1 MTSQQNDSKRHSVHT
16 ASAVSRAKHRLG
28 APPLRARLTMFAA
41 ACPMIAQALM
51 MVILLLHGQWLFAA
65 MIAPGIFACL
75 VSLLLTLPSPPG
87 PEKAPDPQQATIDV
101 GITGDA
107 DDRAADLRHAPSQP
121 IESLLH
127 FARLPWRAIVGR
139 WLEPLDLAVP
149 IGMTGSE
156 PLMLDLNR
164 QGPHALV
171 AGTTGSGKSVL
182 LQSWC
187 LALASMNGPEHL
199 NFVFLDF
206 KGGSA
211 FRKLE
216 RLPHTVGSV
225 CDLDLAH
232 AVRALRA
239 LEAELTRREQLSA
252 AVHASDIRD
261 MVNPPPRLIVVIDEF
276 HALRDRLPD
285 YMQRLN
291 RLASL
296 GRSLGMH
303 LIVCTQNPM
312 GQVHADMKANISL
325 SICLRVTDQMQS
337 NELIGTKDAALI
349 PPAFPGAAYCHDGQR
364 TVPFRCSAVH
374 DIDSLVHAI
383 NTASAFSGTTNPSPL
398 FSAPLAPHAGK
409 DDLTA
414 PQREAWHHV
423 PFALSDDG
431 VLISTAFLDVGHGNI
446 AVIGACGSGK
456 TNLLLC
462 CASRLYESGRCT
474 IRFTRKTNSE
484 WTTDDGRISPQ
495 HERTIWFVD
504 DADELLSPFAA
515 MPEAD
520 KLKTALA
527 DPSVTVIAAVE
538 KPQSTLLERCLTR
551 VAFPCGERATDVMMG
566 IPSAVLDGFGVDDY
580 AIAGRGVFIQQARA
594 CPVQCAEFQGF

>member
-1 MTSQQNDSKRHSVHT
+1 MLAQLIMLIVMCMQRHWLYAAMLAPSL
-16 ASAVSRAKHRLG
+16 LG
-28 APPLRARLTMFAA
+28 S
-41 ACPMIAQALM
+41 ALM
-51 MVILLLHGQWLFAA
+51 LITMIMRVRHEETNSNTITGSDSPVPTHHNGNGIDHAQLFADMPSISFEHLHGLDNDPLIWRTIVRNWLVRSPTNGIG
-65 MIAPGIFACL
+65 MSEHGIFH
-75 VSLLLTLPSPPG
+75 
-87 PEKAPDPQQATIDV
+87 I
-101 GITGDA
+101 
-107 DDRAADLRHAPSQP
+107 
-121 IESLLH
+121 
-127 FARLPWRAIVGR
+127 
-139 WLEPLDLAVP
+139 DLA
-149 IGMTGSE
+149 SS
-156 PLMLDLNR
+156 
-164 QGPHALV
+164 GPHAMV
-171 AGTTGSGKSVL
+171 AGTTGSGKSEL
-182 LQSWC
+182 LISWC
-187 LALASMNGPEHL
+187 MALAIRHSPQTLH
-199 NFVFLDF
+199 FVFLDF
-206 KGGSA
+206 KGGSTFNA
-211 FRKLE
+211 LE
-216 RLPHTVGSV
+216 RLPHTVGNV

-232 AVRALRA
+232 AVRALNA
-239 LEAELTRREQLSA
+239 IEQELARREALVSAERVSRFDQLSHTPA
-252 AVHASDIRD
+252 
-261 MVNPPPRLIVVIDEF
+261 RLVVVIDEF

>member
-1 MTSQQNDSKRHSVHT
+1 
-16 ASAVSRAKHRLG
+16 
-28 APPLRARLTMFAA
+28 
-41 ACPMIAQALM
+41 M

-276 HALRDRLPD
+276 HALKDQLPD
-285 YMQRLN
+285 YVN
-291 RLASL
+291 RLVRIASL
-296 GRSLGMH
+296 GRSLGMY
-303 LIVCTQNPM
+303 LIACTQNPM
-312 GQVHADMKANISL
+312 GQVSADMKANMSV
-325 SICLRVTDQMQS
+325 SICLRVRDRLQS
-337 NELIGTKDAALI
+337 CELLGDGRAADLS
-349 PPAFPGAAYCHDGQR
+349 PAMPGAAFCNDSEQVTAFRCATARDIDAVCRQIAFASRFVGSPPQPSLFTAPLPRHVKDR
-364 TVPFRCSAVH
+364 TVADH
-374 DIDSLVHAI
+374 
-383 NTASAFSGTTNPSPL
+383 
-398 FSAPLAPHAGK
+398 
-409 DDLTA
+409 A
-414 PQREAWHHV
+414 PQRIRFGLA
-423 PFALSDDG
+423 DDG
-431 VLISTAFLDVGHGNI
+431 INLREATVSLTGGNI
-446 AVIGACGSGK
+446 GVIGPQGRGK
-456 TNLLLC
+456 TTLLKTLARH
-462 CASRLYESGRCT
+462 ASMADGLAVRVSSLHRRVWSSQWLHGGR
-474 IRFTRKTNSE
+474 
-484 WTTDDGRISPQ
+484 
-495 HERTIWFVD
+495 RTPYASSDAPPPPHIVWFVD
-504 DADELLSPFAA
+504 DADELFDLFRTDEQALSF
-515 MPEAD
+515 
-520 KLKTALA
+520 THALA
-527 DPSVTVIAAVE
+527 DESVSVVFAV
-538 KPQSTLLERCLTR
+538 STIRPIRIPEHCNTR
-551 VAFPCGERATDVMMG
+551 IVFPCGERTSDLMAGVPARLLDMMNHIDADNAG
-566 IPSAVLDGFGVDDY
+566 RAVLIEGTS
-580 AIAGRGVFIQQARA
+580 A
-594 CPVQCAEFQGF
+594 CLVQCAS

>member
-1 MTSQQNDSKRHSVHT
+1 MLAQLIMLIVMCMQRHWLYAAMLAPSL
-16 ASAVSRAKHRLG
+16 LG
-28 APPLRARLTMFAA
+28 S
-41 ACPMIAQALM
+41 ALM
-51 MVILLLHGQWLFAA
+51 LITMIMRVRHEETNSNTITGSDSPVPTHHNGNEIDHAQLFADMPSISFEHLHGLDNDPLIWRTIVRNWLVRSPTNGIG
-65 MIAPGIFACL
+65 MSEHGIFH
-75 VSLLLTLPSPPG
+75 
-87 PEKAPDPQQATIDV
+87 I
-101 GITGDA
+101 
-107 DDRAADLRHAPSQP
+107 
-121 IESLLH
+121 
-127 FARLPWRAIVGR
+127 
-139 WLEPLDLAVP
+139 DLA
-149 IGMTGSE
+149 SS
-156 PLMLDLNR
+156 
-164 QGPHALV
+164 GPHAMV
-171 AGTTGSGKSVL
+171 AGTTGSGKSEL
-182 LQSWC
+182 LISWC
-187 LALASMNGPEHL
+187 MALAIRHSPQTLH
-199 NFVFLDF
+199 FVFLDF
-206 KGGSA
+206 KGGSTFNA
-211 FRKLE
+211 A
-216 RLPHTVGSV
+216 RLV
-225 CDLDLAH
+225 
-232 AVRALRA
+232 
-239 LEAELTRREQLSA
+239 
-252 AVHASDIRD
+252 
-261 MVNPPPRLIVVIDEF
+261 VVIDEF

-484 WTTDDGRISPQ
+484 WTTDDGRTSPQ

>member
-1 MTSQQNDSKRHSVHT
+1 MLAQLIMLIVMCMQRHWLYAAMLAPSL
-16 ASAVSRAKHRLG
+16 LG
-28 APPLRARLTMFAA
+28 S
-41 ACPMIAQALM
+41 ALM
-51 MVILLLHGQWLFAA
+51 LITMIMRVRHEETNSNTITGSDSPVPTHHNGNEIDHAQLFAGMPSISFEHLHGLDNDPLIWRTIVRNWLVRSPTNGIG
-65 MIAPGIFACL
+65 MSEHGIFH
-75 VSLLLTLPSPPG
+75 
-87 PEKAPDPQQATIDV
+87 I
-101 GITGDA
+101 
-107 DDRAADLRHAPSQP
+107 
-121 IESLLH
+121 
-127 FARLPWRAIVGR
+127 
-139 WLEPLDLAVP
+139 DLA
-149 IGMTGSE
+149 SS
-156 PLMLDLNR
+156 
-164 QGPHALV
+164 GPHAMV
-171 AGTTGSGKSVL
+171 AGTTGSGKSEL
-182 LQSWC
+182 LISWC
-187 LALASMNGPEHL
+187 MALAIRHSPQTLH
-199 NFVFLDF
+199 FVFLDF
-206 KGGSA
+206 KGGSTFNA
-211 FRKLE
+211 LE
-216 RLPHTVGSV
+216 RLPHTVGNV

-232 AVRALRA
+232 AVRALNA
-239 LEAELTRREQLSA
+239 IEQELARREALVSAERVSRFDQLS
-252 AVHASDIRD
+252 H
-261 MVNPPPRLIVVIDEF
+261 PPARLVVVIDEF

-383 NTASAFSGTTNPSPL
+383 NTASAFSGITNPSPL

-484 WTTDDGRISPQ
+484 WTTDDGRTSPQ